1 MTYVLRQRVDV
12 ENNINIYG
20 YAMHLLGTVV
30 SLVTFVLGCQTCRV
44 MWRNSSCSPLILA

>member
-1 MTYVLRQRVDV
+1 MDV

-30 SLVTFVLGCQTCRV
+30 SLVTFVLGLGMPNLPGHV
-44 MWRNSSCSPLILA
+44 A